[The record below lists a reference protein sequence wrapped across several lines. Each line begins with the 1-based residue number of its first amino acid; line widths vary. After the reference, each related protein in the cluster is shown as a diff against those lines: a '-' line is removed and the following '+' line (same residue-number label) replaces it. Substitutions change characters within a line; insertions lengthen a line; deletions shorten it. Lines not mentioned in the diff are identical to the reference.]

1 MKYMKLSESI
11 SVYTTKIT
19 FSWKGVS
26 EIEQVFLYGL
36 IGIGLITIL
45 YVVFADAID
54 GMDSGIFNPTTIL
67 SFLLFICASGFILL
81 KLTNWDEKIVIVA
94 ALIISS
100 ILAFLLYFFILVPL
114 ASAEV
119 STAYTNESL
128 QGQVGRVITPIPS
141 DGFGEIV
148 IETVSGVISK
158 RAAGYDNE
166 EIEYDKQVLII
177 DFDDGTFLVKE
188 YVSLV

>member
-1 MKYMKLSESI
+1 MR
-11 SVYTTKIT
+11 
-19 FSWKGVS
+19 
-26 EIEQVFLYGL
+26 EIEQFFLYGL

-45 YVVFADAID
+45 YVLFADAID
-54 GMDSGIFNPTTIL
+54 GMDNGIFNPTTVL

-81 KLTNWDEKIVIVA
+81 KLTDWDEKIVIIV

-100 ILAFLLYFFILVPL
+100 ILTFLLYFFILVPL

-128 QGQVGRVITPIPS
+128 QGQVGRVIVPIPS

-148 IETVSGVISK
+148 IETVNGIISK
-158 RAAGYDNE
+158 RATGYDNE
-166 EIEYDKQVLII
+166 EIGYDKKVLII
-177 DFDDGTFLVKE
+177 DVEKGTFLVKE
-188 YVSLV
+188 YVPLV

>member
-1 MKYMKLSESI
+1 M
-11 SVYTTKIT
+11 
-19 FSWKGVS
+19 
-26 EIEQVFLYGL
+26 
-36 IGIGLITIL
+36 
-45 YVVFADAID
+45 YVLFADAID

-81 KLTNWDEKIVIVA
+81 KLTDWDEKIVILA

-100 ILAFLLYFFILVPL
+100 ILTFLLYFFILVPL

-128 QGQVGRVITPIPS
+128 QGQVGRVIIPIPS

-148 IETVSGVISK
+148 IETVNGVISK

-177 DFDDGTFLVKE
+177 DFDNGTFLVKE
-188 YVSLV
+188 YVPLV

>member
-1 MKYMKLSESI
+1 MKLSESI

-100 ILAFLLYFFILVPL
+100 ILTFLLYFFILVPL

-177 DFDDGTFLVKE
+177 DFDNGTFLVKE

>member
-1 MKYMKLSESI
+1 MKLSDFI
-11 SVYTTKIT
+11 PVYITKKLI
-19 FSWKGVS
+19 WMKGVS

-45 YVVFADAID
+45 YVLFADAID
-54 GMDSGIFNPTTIL
+54 GMDSGVFNPTTVL

-81 KLTNWDEKIVIVA
+81 KLTDWDEKIVIIV

-100 ILAFLLYFFILVPL
+100 VLTFLLYFFILVPL

-128 QGQVGRVITPIPS
+128 QGQVGRVIVPIPV

-148 IETVSGVISK
+148 IETVNGIISK
-158 RAAGYDNE
+158 RATGFDNE
-166 EIEYDKQVLII
+166 EIDYDKKVLII
-177 DFDDGTFLVKE
+177 DVDKGTFLVKE
-188 YVSLV
+188 YVPLV

>member
-1 MKYMKLSESI
+1 MKLSDSN
-11 SVYTTKIT
+11 SVYITKIA
-19 FSWKGVS
+19 FQRKGVS
-26 EIEQVFLYGL
+26 EIEQVLLYGL

-45 YVVFADAID
+45 YVLFADAVD

-81 KLTNWDEKIVIVA
+81 KLTDWNEKIVIVA

-100 ILAFLLYFFILVPL
+100 ILTFLLYFFILVPL

-128 QGQVGRVITPIPS
+128 QGQVGRVIVPIPS

-148 IETVSGVISK
+148 IETINGIISK
-158 RAAGYDNE
+158 RAAGFDNE

-177 DFDDGTFLVKE
+177 DVKSGTFLVKE
-188 YVSLV
+188 YVPLI